1 MRRLAALLW
10 AGTRGAWRFASGRT
24 RLAMAGLVASFRAE
38 MRDVWRHALVWI
50 GLAAVIVA
58 AWLVGRHEPIR
69 DNGWVVYEAALQA
82 AARTAAFFLLA
93 MASIAVAGDRTR
105 GTIRWIL
112 PRPISR
118 RGYVLG
124 KALAHALVAVVF
136 LAAAAGTSWTVAAPL
151 GFGDVRT
158 EIEGDEDDAAFNY
171 IEDEEVE
178 VVFQAATMR
187 KRTVFATLRLLPALL
202 TATGLGLLV
211 SAVIGSAAGAVILGL
226 AVALPLAYLPEV
238 LGLSPAASHALP
250 FRAATDSLYQIRE
263 FGRHLATALWPEY
276 TQTAMVGAAVAVLLL
291 PALAA
296 AIFTRL
302 DITD

>member
-1 MRRLAALLW
+1 VKRLVAALWANARSAWGFVLRRIRLAT
-10 AGTRGAWRFASGRT
+10 AGT
-24 RLAMAGLVASFRAE
+24 VASFRAE

-50 GLAAVIVA
+50 GLAAVIVS

-93 MASIAVAGDRTR
+93 MASVAVAGDRTR

-118 RGYVLG
+118 VGYVLG
-124 KALAHALVAVVF
+124 KALAHSAIAVAFLV
-136 LAAAAGTSWTVAAPL
+136 AAAGTSWMVAQPL
-151 GFGDVRT
+151 GFGDVRA
-158 EIEGDEDDAAFNY
+158 EIEGDEDDAVFNY

-178 VVFQAATMR
+178 HDFQAATMR
-187 KRTVFATLRLLPALL
+187 ERTAFATLLLLPALL

-211 SAVIGSAAGAVILGL
+211 SSVIGSAAGAVILGL

-238 LGLSPAASHALP
+238 LGLSSETSHALP
-250 FRAATDSLYQIRE
+250 FRAATDALYQVRE
-263 FGRHLATALWPEY
+263 FGRHLATARWPEY
-276 TQTAMVGAAVAVLLL
+276 TQEAAIGAAVAILAL